1 MSILIGY
8 GKTKNK
14 EEDGKTYISGFFT
27 EEFTMLCPQLK
38 DFRLILNYIPEEKRK
53 NKEKSP
59 SWAIEIYK
67 PQDNNTQEKT
77 EEEPIIPM

>member
-14 EEDGKTYISGFFT
+14 EDGGQTYISGFFT
-27 EEFTMLCPQLK
+27 DEFLALCPQLK
-38 DFRLILNYIPEEKRK
+38 DFRLILNYIPEDKRK

-59 SWAIEIYK
+59 SWSVEIYK
-67 PQDNNTQEKT
+67 PREEQET
-77 EEEPIIPM
+77 AGEEPIIPM

>member
-14 EEDGKTYISGFFT
+14 EDGGQTYISGFFT
-27 EEFTMLCPQLK
+27 EEFLMLCPQLR
-38 DFRLILNYIPEEKRK
+38 DFRLILNYIPEEKRRT
-53 NKEKSP
+53 EKSP

-67 PQDNNTQEKT
+67 PQDTSTQEKT
-77 EEEPIIPM
+77 SEEPIIPM

>member
-14 EEDGKTYISGFFT
+14 EDGGQTYISGFFT
-27 EEFTMLCPQLK
+27 EEFLMLCPQLR
-38 DFRLILNYIPEEKRK
+38 DFRLILNYIPEEKRRT
-53 NKEKSP
+53 EKSP

-67 PQDNNTQEKT
+67 PQENNNNQNNSG
-77 EEEPIIPM
+77 EEPIIPM